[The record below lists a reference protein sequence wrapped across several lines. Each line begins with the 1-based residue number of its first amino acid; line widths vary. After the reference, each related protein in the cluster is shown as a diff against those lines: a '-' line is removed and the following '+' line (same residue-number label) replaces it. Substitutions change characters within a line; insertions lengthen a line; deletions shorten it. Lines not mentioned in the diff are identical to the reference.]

1 MLKITVNPIVLQ
13 KLQADFPKK
22 NSAKRALDK
31 YVSLLEQQFTQS
43 ELYGRSAWMVNK
55 DMYSISLHKQRNRG
69 GQIGPQKI
77 RLQNWL
83 EDNDLELVEVS
94 WIGSNMTKRLSVVRL
109 TELAHLTQTVTVFKT
124 EAEIETEQLRQLL
137 DDQSITNKQFFEQ
150 QYPEIATLT
159 ETEIKEV
166 FDLVPIDMKSLRN
179 YLHWV
184 QHDANLMDTRTK
196 KQIVTQ
202 ADTILRIAQFTD
214 GFYFQRKKRSQ
225 FGRQYYSG
233 TSVQNVNKELR
244 RAMLGHCWEYD
255 IRSSVFAWKMGHAR
269 ECYESLKTTEPFEKV
284 FSQTLIYL
292 EDKKDFMASVRYHTF
307 REDSNTPRDLQDKLL
322 KKAVTAISFGARRG
336 TKGWRVSATEWSN
349 PAIVEIFKNNK
360 DRERFMNCLIIKKF
374 ISEQNMLDKFIYQT
388 CREANP
394 PFMSLP
400 QVRTQCGVLSKS
412 KVIAYL
418 YQHFETQVMDV
429 VAEEIE
435 KRGRK
440 VLARIHDAIIIDK
453 RLGRDTKEEIEY
465 AMQRETSNP
474 YWHLTHK
481 ELEPFER
488 PYSMDRDEIE
498 AHRERIKAETVIG
511 NAKKESG
518 LFNRFLEWVA

>member
-13 KLQADFPKK
+13 TLVNHFPKK

-43 ELYGRSAWMVNK
+43 VMHGRSAWMNSN
-55 DMYSISLHKQRNRG
+55 DLYSISLHKQRNRG
-69 GQIGPQKI
+69 GQIGANKI

-94 WIGSNMTKRLSVVRL
+94 LLGSNMTKRLSVVRL
-109 TELAHLTQTVTVFKT
+109 THLAHLSQAVTVFKT
-124 EAEIETEQLRQLL
+124 QTEEETAELRQLL
-137 DDQSITNKQFFEQ
+137 DDQSITNQQFFEKR
-150 QYPEIATLT
+150 YPEIESLT
-159 ETEIKEV
+159 EAEIREM
-166 FDLVPIDMKSLRN
+166 FDIVPIDMKSLRN
-179 YLHWV
+179 YMHWI
-184 QHDANLMDTRTK
+184 QHDATMIEGK
-196 KQIVTQ
+196 KKFQIITQ
-202 ADTILRIAQFTD
+202 ADAIMRVAQHTN
-214 GFYFQRKKRSQ
+214 GFYFQRKKESA

-269 ECYESLKTTEPFEKV
+269 ECYETLKTSDTFEQV
-284 FSQTLIYL
+284 FSQTILFL
-292 EDKKDFMASVRYHTF
+292 EDKKDFMASLRYYTF
-307 REDSNTPRDLQDKLL
+307 KEDSNVPRDLQDKLL
-322 KKAVTAISFGARRG
+322 KQAVTAISFGARRG
-336 TKGWRVSATEWSN
+336 TNGWKKADGEWSN
-349 PAIVEIFKNNK
+349 PALVEIFKNNEE
-360 DRERFMNCLIIKKF
+360 RERFLNCPIIKKF

-400 QVRTQCGVLSKS
+400 EVRTQCGVLSKA

-435 KRGRK
+435 RRGRL

-453 RLGRDTKEEIEY
+453 RLGVDNKIEIEEVMRD
-465 AMQRETSNP
+465 ATMNP
-474 YWHLTHK
+474 YWHLTAK

-498 AHRERIKAETVIG
+498 AHRARMVEAEREAREVKS
-511 NAKKESG
+511 KG
-518 LFNRFLEWVA
+518 LLKTFFEWVG

>member
-13 KLQADFPKK
+13 TLQAHFPKK

-43 ELYGRSAWMVNK
+43 VMHGRSAWMNSNNL
-55 DMYSISLHKQRNRG
+55 YSISLHKQRNRG
-69 GQIGPQKI
+69 GQIGRDKI

-83 EDNDLELVEVS
+83 EDNDLELFEVS
-94 WIGSNMTKRLSVVRL
+94 LLGSNMTKRLSVVRL
-109 TELAHLTQTVTVFKT
+109 THLALLSQAVTVFKT
-124 EAEIETEQLRQLL
+124 PQEEETDELRQLL
-137 DDQSITNKQFFEQ
+137 DDQSITNQQYFEKR
-150 QYPEIATLT
+150 YPEIASMT
-159 ETEIKEV
+159 EAEIRDM
-166 FDLVPIDMKSLRN
+166 FDIVPIDMKSLRN
-179 YLHWV
+179 YMHWV
-184 QHDANLMDTRTK
+184 QHDATMIEGK
-196 KQIVTQ
+196 KKFQIITQ
-202 ADTILRIAQFTD
+202 ADEIMRVAQHTD
-214 GFYFQRKKRSQ
+214 GFYFQRKKSSA

-269 ECYESLKTTEPFEKV
+269 ECYETLKTTETFQQV
-284 FSQTLIYL
+284 FSKTLLFL
-292 EDKKDFMASVRYHTF
+292 EDKKDFMATVSYYTF
-307 REDSNTPRDLQDKLL
+307 KEDSNVPRALQDKLL
-322 KKAVTAISFGARRG
+322 KQAVTAISFGARRG

-349 PAIVEIFKNNK
+349 PALVEIFKNTEE
-360 DRERFMNCLIIKKF
+360 RERFLNCPIVKKF
-374 ISEQNMLDKFIYQT
+374 ISEQNILDKFIYQT

-400 QVRTQCGVLSKS
+400 EVRTQCGVLSKA

-429 VAEEIE
+429 VAEQIE
-435 KRGRK
+435 RRGRR

-453 RLGRDTKEEIEY
+453 RLGQDTKEEIEY
-465 AMQRETSNP
+465 EIQRATSNP
-474 YWHLTHK
+474 YWHLTSK

-488 PYSMDRDEIE
+488 PYSLDREEIE
-498 AHRERIKAETVIG
+498 AHQERIREEQQIAVEHKS
-511 NAKKESG
+511 KG
-518 LFNRFLEWVA
+518 LLKTFFEWVA